1 MGAREPIPGIEAVRP
16 DDQLLDAYSE
26 TVASTV
32 EMARDA
38 VVFISV
44 QGKQQSGSGSG
55 FVFTPDGYVL
65 TNSHVVRG
73 AMAVE
78 VSRLDGTRT
87 EAQLVGEDMDT
98 DLAVLRIGASRFL
111 PHLELGD
118 SAKLRVGQIAIAIG
132 SPLGF
137 THSVTSG
144 IVSALGRSLRSASGR
159 MMDNIIQTDAAL
171 NPGNSGG
178 PLLDSRGRVMG
189 VNTAIIRG
197 AQALSFAVAVNS
209 AKWVVP
215 QLLAHGRVRRAFIGV
230 SGATVPVSRRVS
242 RFLGT
247 EQGSAV
253 RLSEVQPGSPA
264 ANGGLR
270 VDDLV
275 VGIDGFPVL
284 SVDDLQRLLDASR
297 IGKHCVVRVLR
308 GAQQLYLNVV
318 PVEGIRP

>member
-1 MGAREPIPGIEAVRP
+1 
-16 DDQLLDAYSE
+16 
-26 TVASTV
+26 
-32 EMARDA
+32 
-38 VVFISV
+38 
-44 QGKQQSGSGSG
+44 
-55 FVFTPDGYVL
+55 
-65 TNSHVVRG
+65 
-73 AMAVE
+73 
-78 VSRLDGTRT
+78 
-87 EAQLVGEDMDT
+87 MDT